1 MKFVQTLI
9 HSLAVKSRKLLRFA
23 GVPLDLVPN
32 EHDVLVPICHLR
44 PYNLPDIQ
52 KHLLSLNAQ
61 DRYLRFGYAANDE
74 HIKSYVRSLNF
85 ERDEIYGI
93 FNRDLQILAMAHL
106 AINIQANGSATQQ
119 LAAEFGVSV
128 HASARGRG
136 YGHHL
141 FQRALMH
148 ARNANAA
155 TILIHALS
163 ENTPML
169 KIARKAGATLERD
182 GAETQ
187 ALLKVPKG
195 SLRTRIAELF
205 TDQYAQTNYSIKED
219 VKNFWYFLTQVQE
232 IREGVR
238 AGRHQSAE

>member
-1 MKFVQTLI
+1 VKFVRTLI

-61 DRYLRFGYAANDE
+61 DRYLRFGYAANDG
-74 HIKSYVRSLNF
+74 HIKNYVRSLNF

-106 AINIQANGSATQQ
+106 AINIQANVSATKQM
-119 LAAEFGVSV
+119 AAEFGVSV

-136 YGHHL
+136 YGYHL

-163 ENTPML
+163 ENAPML

-195 SLRTRIAELF
+195 SLRTRIAEVF

>member
-9 HSLAVKSRKLLRFA
+9 HSLIVKSRKLLRLA

-106 AINIQANGSATQQ
+106 AINIQANWPATQQ
-119 LAAEFGVSV
+119 MAAEFGVSV
-128 HASARGRG
+128 LASARGRG
-136 YGHHL
+136 YGYHL

-195 SLRTRIAELF
+195 SLKTRIAELF
-205 TDQYAQTNYSIKED
+205 TDQYAQTNYRIKED

>member
-1 MKFVQTLI
+1 MKFVRTLI
-9 HSLAVKSRKLLRFA
+9 QSLAVKSRKLLRFA

-61 DRYLRFGYAANDE
+61 DRYLRFGYAANDG
-74 HIKSYVRSLNF
+74 HIKNYVRSLNF

-106 AINIQANGSATQQ
+106 AINIQANVSATKQM
-119 LAAEFGVSV
+119 AAEFGVSV

-136 YGHHL
+136 YGYHL

-195 SLRTRIAELF
+195 SLKTRIAELF

>member
-74 HIKSYVRSLNF
+74 YIKSYVRSLNF

-106 AINIQANGSATQQ
+106 AINIQANGPAKQQ
-119 LAAEFGVSV
+119 MAAEFGVSV
-128 HASARGRG
+128 LASARGRG
-136 YGHHL
+136 YGYHL

-195 SLRTRIAELF
+195 SLKTRIAELF

>member
-1 MKFVQTLI
+1 VKFVQTLI
-9 HSLAVKSRKLLRFA
+9 HSLIVKSRKLLRFA

-119 LAAEFGVSV
+119 MAAEFGVSV
-128 HASARGRG
+128 LASARGRG
-136 YGHHL
+136 YGYHL

>member
-1 MKFVQTLI
+1 MEFVRTLI
-9 HSLAVKSRKLLRFA
+9 NSLAVKGRKLLRFA
-23 GVPLDLVPN
+23 GVPFDLEPHA
-32 EHDVLVPICHLR
+32 HDVLVPICHLH

-61 DRYLRFGYAANDE
+61 DRYLRFGYAANDAQ
-74 HIKSYVRSLNF
+74 ITSYVQNLNF
-85 ERDEIYGI
+85 KRDDIYGI

-106 AINIQANGSATQQ
+106 AIYGNEKEDALGQIS
-119 LAAEFGVSV
+119 AEFGVSV

-136 YGHHL
+136 YGHQL
-141 FQRALMH
+141 FKRALMH
-148 ARNANAA
+148 ARNANAS

-163 ENTPML
+163 ENAPML

-182 GAETQ
+182 GSETQ

-195 SLRTRIAELF
+195 NLRTLMAELF

-232 IREGVR
+232 IRQGVR

>member
-1 MKFVQTLI
+1 
-9 HSLAVKSRKLLRFA
+9 
-23 GVPLDLVPN
+23 
-32 EHDVLVPICHLR
+32 VPICHLH

-61 DRYLRFGYAANDE
+61 DRYLRFGYAANDAQ
-74 HIKSYVRSLNF
+74 ITSYVQSLNF
-85 ERDEIYGI
+85 KRDDIYGI

-106 AINIQANGSATQQ
+106 AIYGNEKEDALGQIS
-119 LAAEFGVSV
+119 AEFGVSV

-136 YGHHL
+136 YGHQL
-141 FQRALMH
+141 FKRALMH
-148 ARNANAA
+148 ARNANAS

-163 ENTPML
+163 ENAPML
-169 KIARKAGATLERD
+169 KIARKAGAKLERD
-182 GAETQ
+182 GSETQ

-195 SLRTRIAELF
+195 NLRTLIAELF

-232 IREGVR
+232 IRQGIR

>member
-1 MKFVQTLI
+1 MKFVRTLI

-61 DRYLRFGYAANDE
+61 DRYLRFGYAANDG
-74 HIKSYVRSLNF
+74 HIKNYVRSLNF

-106 AINIQANGSATQQ
+106 AVNIQANVSATQQ
-119 LAAEFGVSV
+119 MAAEFGVSV

-136 YGHHL
+136 YGYHL

-163 ENTPML
+163 ENAPML

>member
-1 MKFVQTLI
+1 VKLVQTLI

-74 HIKSYVRSLNF
+74 HIKSYVRYLNF

-106 AINIQANGSATQQ
+106 AINIQANGPATQQ
-119 LAAEFGVSV
+119 MAAEFGVSV
-128 HASARGRG
+128 LASARGRG
-136 YGHHL
+136 YGYHL

-195 SLRTRIAELF
+195 SLKTRIAELF

-219 VKNFWYFLTQVQE
+219 VKNFWYFMTQVQE

>member
-1 MKFVQTLI
+1 
-9 HSLAVKSRKLLRFA
+9 
-23 GVPLDLVPN
+23 
-32 EHDVLVPICHLR
+32 VLVPICHLR

-61 DRYLRFGYAANDE
+61 DRYLRFGYAANDG
-74 HIKSYVRSLNF
+74 HIKNYVRSLNF

-106 AINIQANGSATQQ
+106 AINIQANVSATKQM
-119 LAAEFGVSV
+119 AAEFGVSV

-136 YGHHL
+136 YGYHL

-163 ENTPML
+163 ENAPML

-195 SLRTRIAELF
+195 SLRTRIAEVF

>member
-1 MKFVQTLI
+1 MKLVKTLI
-9 HSLAVKSRKLLRFA
+9 NSLAMQCRKLLRFA
-23 GVPLDLVPN
+23 GVPMDLEPN

-44 PYNLPDIQ
+44 PYNLQDIQ

-74 HIKSYVRSLNF
+74 HISNYVRGLNF

-106 AINIQANGSATQQ
+106 AIYEQTEADQAHQIS
-119 LAAEFGVSV
+119 AEFGVSV
-128 HASARGRG
+128 NASARGRG
-136 YGHHL
+136 YGYQL
-141 FQRALMH
+141 FKRALMH
-148 ARNANAA
+148 ARNANAS

-163 ENTPML
+163 ENAPML
-169 KIARKAGATLERD
+169 KIARKAGATLDRD

-195 SLRTRIAELF
+195 NLRTKLAELF

-232 IREGVR
+232 IRRGVQ